1 MRTSFGGGSRS
12 GGLPDQDHRDQK
24 HRDRLARPC
33 VSKDVCP
40 RRAGASL
47 RLLRAFGEVTCPGR
61 FGKSRLGHETVAL
74 VFIFFSCG
82 EDFPRSSLGPGWRE
96 LPIVP
101 PWRADAHW
109 KELPHHFF
117 NRQSAISPPRRGNE
131 NLAFGLRLRAA
142 LYHYRLSAFVACCF
156 SSWCKMFPDL
166 NQQGIR
172 SLTSRKIPSTAG
184 RFSIAPPRCWPGPPW
199 GPRRLPMGAS
209 WVSK

>member
-1 MRTSFGGGSRS
+1 MRFQGCMPQASRGLSTASTRLWRGDLSRS
-12 GGLPDQDHRDQK
+12 FREVAAGTRNCCTSLHFLLVR
-24 HRDRLARPC
+24 RRFSTIIAW
-33 VSKDVCP
+33 P
-40 RRAGASL
+40 RMAGIA
-47 RLLRAFGEVTCPGR
+47 
-61 FGKSRLGHETVAL
+61 
-74 VFIFFSCG
+74 
-82 EDFPRSSLGPGWRE
+82 DFR
-96 LPIVP
+96 LPI
-101 PWRADAHW
+101 ADGHW